1 MESHSLKRWERQTGL
16 TLSVTLERCLFR
28 EIRAWWDVATLEKY
42 LQLKMVPRGLR
53 IKKFPTFTTE
63 DKEFTTKWNL
73 ILTDC
78 SNNLIQLLI
87 DYKKETLVKAKA
99 EMEHTQSEL
108 LKVATEE
115 KYLELDQA
123 LNLKLKKEE
132 DLIIVRKVK
141 KFDRDRRDYDEGHVY
156 TKRQPRYYQFRG
168 PRSILKRTQQHKH
181 VSFSSAD
188 DSYGFDEDTARSSF
202 PVSSSPQS
210 DRESLA
216 LEVFNDTSKRSFN
229 GSVIESKNEV
239 GEDYRRSQRTKE
251 GNKSDAMM
259 YTKGQQHPTQQQK
272 AGHDEVDGN
281 TEQQRNFQH
290 KKKKGKF
297 GKTQY

>member
-1 MESHSLKRWERQTGL
+1 MEDACLKRLHEAFK
-16 TLSVTLERCLFR
+16 RCLFR

-63 DKEFTTKWNL
+63 DKDFTTKWNL

-99 EMEHTQSEL
+99 EMELTRSEL

-115 KYLELDQA
+115 KYLELDQS

-229 GSVIESKNEV
+229 GSVIESKNEM
-239 GEDYRRSQRTKE
+239 GGDYRRSQRTKE
-251 GNKSDAMM
+251 CNKSDAMM
-259 YTKGQQHPTQQQK
+259 HTKGQQHPIQQQK
-272 AGHDEVDGN
+272 VGHDEVDGN

-297 GKTQY
+297 GKMQY